1 MTDRELYAELERLG
15 IHVDVVEHPAVYTV
29 EESKRLRGE
38 LPGGHV
44 KNLLLRNKK
53 NELWLL
59 CALEDTAVDLK
70 ALGAKI
76 GSGRLSFA
84 NAEQL
89 RASLGVEAGA
99 VSPLAVVNDP
109 ENRVRVVLE
118 ERMLASDRLNFHPL
132 RNDATVGM
140 ATADFLRFLE
150 ARNHPPLKVEL
161 DDQRRNERRQ
171 LLSEAERVQLG
182 TVLADEQRSENDR
195 REL

>member
-1 MTDRELYAELERLG
+1 MTDRDLYAERERLG

-70 ALGAKI
+70 ALDAKI

-89 RASLGVEAGA
+89 RSALGIEAGA
-99 VSPLAVVNDP
+99 VSPLAVVNDT

-118 ERMLASDRLNFHPL
+118 ERMLACERLNFHPL
-132 RNDATVGM
+132 RNDATVGI

-150 ARNHPPLKVEL
+150 ARNHPPIRAQL
-161 DDQRRNERRQ
+161 DEQRQNERRQ
-171 LLSEAERVQLG
+171 PLSEAEHVQLG
-182 TVLADEQRSENDR
+182 TVLADDQRSETER
-195 REL
+195 RR

>member
-1 MTDRELYAELERLG
+1 MNDRDLYAELERLG
-15 IHVDVVEHPAVYTV
+15 IRVDVVQHPAVYTV

-89 RASLGVEAGA
+89 RSALGVEAGA
-99 VSPLAVVNDP
+99 VSPLAVINDA
-109 ENRVRVVLE
+109 EGRVRVVLD
-118 ERMLASDRLNFHPL
+118 ERMLACDRLNFHPL

-140 ATADFLRFLE
+140 ATADFLRFLK
-150 ARNHPPLKVEL
+150 ARNHPPSEIKL
-161 DDQRRNERRQ
+161 DEQRESERRQ
-171 LLSEAERVQLG
+171 PLSEAEHIQLG
-182 TVLADEQRSENDR
+182 TVLADEQRSENER
-195 REL
+195 RR

>member
-1 MTDRELYAELERLG
+1 MTDRDLYAELERLG
-15 IHVDVVEHPAVYTV
+15 IHVEVVKHPAVYTV
-29 EESKRLRGE
+29 DESKRLRGE

-53 NELWLL
+53 DELWLL

-89 RASLGVEAGA
+89 RSTLGIEAGA
-99 VSPLAVVNDP
+99 VSPLAVVNDS

-118 ERMLASDRLNFHPL
+118 ERMLACDRLNFHPL
-132 RNDATVGM
+132 RNDATVGI

-150 ARNHPPLKVEL
+150 ARTHPPLKVEL
-161 DDQRRNERRQ
+161 DERRSDRRQ
-171 LLSEAERVQLG
+171 PLSEAEHVQLG
-182 TVLADEQRSENDR
+182 TVLAEDQRSENDR
-195 REL
+195 RR